1 MAIGY
6 VFSNDDFFIT
16 RLGNGWTMYV
26 RYKNKEH
33 YKRYLDADFGSKE
46 QSKTALKS
54 YRDGLL
60 AGIGYKVSVRS
71 KKDGYDTELSTGVI
85 EVTDSL
91 IKSGKPVIH
100 KAIVATHPTIR
111 GKRCRFN
118 YVDVIKRSNQ
128 RNRAE
133 AVRLA
138 NEVRASW
145 EIEIGLVK
153 PG

>member
-6 VFSNDDFFIT
+6 VFTNDDFFIT

-26 RYKNKEH
+26 RYQNKEH
-33 YKRYLDADFGSKE
+33 YKRYLDADFGSE
-46 QSKTALKS
+46 DQSKAALRA

-71 KKDGYDTELSTGVI
+71 KKQGYDIELSTGVI
-85 EVTDSL
+85 EITDCVM
-91 IKSGKPVIH
+91 KSGTSVTH

-138 NEVRASW
+138 NEVRLSW
-145 EIEIGLVK
+145 EAEIGLVK
-153 PG
+153 PM